1 MARIYCPGPLAENT
15 RLALPDTAAR
25 HIRVLRLKPNDP
37 LTLFN
42 GEGGQYQARITEI
55 TRQGII
61 VEILAWQPIENELP
75 WRITLAQALPEAA
88 KMDFII
94 EKAIELG
101 VTQICPV
108 ASSRA
113 VVRLTEAR
121 AAKRAE
127 RWKNIII
134 AASEQSGRNR
144 LAALTD
150 LISFQQLTENPG
162 PAPLLM
168 PSPRAHTP
176 LASWAFAHPPQN
188 ITLLIGPEG
197 GLSPEEETLAIRS
210 GAQPL
215 SLGNR
220 ILRTETAGIAAIAA
234 INAIW
239 SQTGRNTETG

>member
-25 HIRVLRLKPNDP
+25 HIRVLRLQQNDT

-42 GEGGQYQARITEI
+42 GEGGQYAARIT
-55 TRQGII
+55 GIDRKNVT
-61 VEILAWQPIENELP
+61 VEILSWESIENELP

-94 EKAIELG
+94 EKAVELG

-108 ASSRA
+108 ASKRA

-127 RWKNIII
+127 RWQNIII

-144 LAALTD
+144 LAALKD
-150 LISFQQLTENPG
+150 PVPFQQLAENPG
-162 PAPLLM
+162 QTPLLM
-168 PSPRAHTP
+168 PSPRAETR
-176 LASWAFAHPPQN
+176 LADWALAHAPQD

-197 GLSPEEETLAIRS
+197 GLSPEEEALAIKN
-210 GAQPL
+210 GAISL
-215 SLGNR
+215 SLGPR
-220 ILRTETAGIAAIAA
+220 ILRTETAGIATIAA

-239 SQTGRNTETG
+239 GKSAPTPA

>member
-1 MARIYCPGPLAENT
+1 MARLYCPCPLAENT

-25 HIRVLRLKPNDP
+25 HIRVLRLKPNDT

-42 GEGGQYQARITEI
+42 GQGGQYQARITEI
-55 TRQGII
+55 TRQGVT

-75 WRITLAQALPEAA
+75 YRITLAQALPEAA

-94 EKAIELG
+94 EKAVELG
-101 VTQICPV
+101 VAQIYPV
-108 ASSRA
+108 ASARS
-113 VVRLTEAR
+113 VVRLTEPR

-150 LISFQQLTENPG
+150 LVSLQQLAENPG
-162 PAPLLM
+162 TAPLLM
-168 PSPRAHTP
+168 PSPRAHTS
-176 LASWAFAHPPQN
+176 LASWAFANPPQN

-197 GLSPEEETLAIRS
+197 GLSPEEETLAIHN

-215 SLGNR
+215 SLGDR

-239 SQTGRNTETG
+239 ARNSQPPA